1 MATKKKA
8 AAKKAAAKKT
18 AATKAPAKKP
28 VAKKAAA
35 AGKAAP
41 PKKAA
46 AKKAAAKKATP
57 AKRPPAK
64 KAPAR
69 KAPAAKKAS
78 PRVRGTTRSASGAAL
93 APGYQLVSQLVTIDG
108 VLNVELD
115 GRLVPLHEALA
126 SGNVLAWSLSQAA
139 EGGLTPAQAI
149 EQVQQ
154 LLRFLEETQA
164 LQATL
169 SITCCPG

>member
-18 AATKAPAKKP
+18 AARKVPAKKP

-41 PKKAA
+41 P
-46 AKKAAAKKATP
+46 KKAAAKKATP

>member
-8 AAKKAAAKKT
+8 
-18 AATKAPAKKP
+18 PA
-28 VAKKAAA
+28 
-35 AGKAAP
+35 
-41 PKKAA
+41 KKAA
-46 AKKAAAKKATP
+46 AKKAAAKKAVAAGKGATAKKAAAAKKATA
-57 AKRPPAK
+57 AKRAPAK
-64 KAPAR
+64 KAPPR
-69 KAPAAKKAS
+69 KAPAAKKVS

-93 APGYQLVSQLVTIDG
+93 APGYQLVSRLVTIDG
-108 VLNVELD
+108 VLSVELD

-126 SGNVLAWSLSQAA
+126 SGNVLAWSLSQAG

-164 LQATL
+164 LQATI
-169 SITCCPG
+169 SITCCSG

>member
-41 PKKAA
+41 P
-46 AKKAAAKKATP
+46 KKAAAKKATP